1 MMLAGYE
8 WKSDFAKKHRA
19 EGRAEGL
26 AEGRAEGLAEGRAEG
41 LAEARAEGAARAVLI
56 VLEARGI
63 TVSGETRQRITSCMD
78 TDQLECWAKRAALVD
93 KAEDLFD

>member
-1 MMLAGYE
+1 MTLEGYE
-8 WKSDFAKKHRA
+8 WKSDFAKKHR
-19 EGRAEGL
+19 
-26 AEGRAEGLAEGRAEG
+26 AEGRAEG

-93 KAEDLFD
+93 KAEDLFA

>member
-1 MMLAGYE
+1 MTLEGYE
-8 WKSDFAKKHRA
+8 WKSDFAKKHR
-19 EGRAEGL
+19 
-26 AEGRAEGLAEGRAEG
+26 AEGRAEG

-78 TDQLECWAKRAALVD
+78 TDQLERWAKRSALVD
-93 KAEDLFD
+93 KAEDLFA

>member
-1 MMLAGYE
+1 MTLEGYE

-26 AEGRAEGLAEGRAEG
+26 AEARAEVRAEGM
-41 LAEARAEGAARAVLI
+41 ARAVLI

-63 TVSGETRQRITSCMD
+63 TVSGETRQRVTSCMD
-78 TDQLECWAKRAALVD
+78 TDQLECWAKRSALVD
-93 KAEDLFD
+93 KAEDLFA

>member
-26 AEGRAEGLAEGRAEG
+26 AEGRAEGLAEARAEVRAEG
-41 LAEARAEGAARAVLI
+41 MARAVLI

-63 TVSGETRQRITSCMD
+63 TVSGETRQRVTSCMD

-93 KAEDLFD
+93 KAEDLFA